1 MGLHSNP
8 VSASLDTLDC
18 LMLRRPANPKELFN
32 LRHALLCNAIEHIFG
47 VIKRRFRILLIAPK
61 YSLDIQAQIPTALCA
76 VHNFI
81 CLHDPDEGLIP
92 GLDLPV
98 FQEDQAGGSFAAEPN
113 DLEDGGGGSMRC
125 DEIAQAMWEDY
136 QRVLIERDISDE
148 NENLDDFSINSEE
161 NCSSICTFF

>member
-113 DLEDGGGGSMRC
+113 DLEDGGGGSTRR

-136 QRVLIERDISDE
+136 QRVLAERDISDE
-148 NENLDDFSINSEE
+148 NENLDDFGIDSEDE
-161 NCSSICTFF
+161 LL